1 MACIGST
8 ANSETTTI
16 TIKHMKK
23 TILLFTIIGLLSFN
37 TQQPKT
43 VTISFTL
50 EEVQMVYDAL
60 GELPAKK
67 VEAIRGK
74 IYYEVQ
80 RQLSDTTKKK

>member
-1 MACIGST
+1 
-8 ANSETTTI
+8 
-16 TIKHMKK
+16 MKK
-23 TILLFTIIGLLSFN
+23 IILLLVICSMFSFS
-37 TQQPKT
+37 TQEPKT
-43 VTISFTL
+43 VTVKFTL
-50 EEVQMVYDAL
+50 EEIQIVYDAL